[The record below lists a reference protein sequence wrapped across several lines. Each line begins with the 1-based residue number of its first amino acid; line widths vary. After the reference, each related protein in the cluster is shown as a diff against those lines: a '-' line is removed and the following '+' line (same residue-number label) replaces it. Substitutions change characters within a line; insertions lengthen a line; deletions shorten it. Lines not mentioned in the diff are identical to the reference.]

1 MTKAEALY
9 SFFSGFGIPAYAS
22 SSVPDD
28 AVFPWLTYDLSTS
41 AWDGDNGG
49 SVPLTVNLWYYT
61 TSEAAPNAK
70 ADELSK
76 AIGYGGKLLA
86 CDDGYIWLK
95 RGSPWCQSLHDDSDS
110 MIKRRYINITADYMT
125 FY

>member
-41 AWDGDNGG
+41 AWDDGDV
-49 SVPLTVNLWYYT
+49 SLTVNLWYYT
-61 TSEAAPNAK
+61 TSEATPNAK
-70 ADELSK
+70 AQEISDS
-76 AIGYGGKLLA
+76 IGRGGA
-86 CDDGYIWLK
+86 MVPCDGGYIRLM
-95 RGSPWCQSLHDDSDS
+95 RGDPFCQSLYDDSDS
-110 MIKRRYINITADYMT
+110 MIKRRYMNITARYYT
-125 FY
+125 QN